1 MPIPKKTDRRINE
14 INEDNE
20 ITKEITAENN
30 KSGKYHYKY
39 ICFYS
44 RNAKILNNKI
54 HNLDQEFPLSKGWAL
69 KENLKLGNKG
79 GGKCISKK
87 VVQYLQEFFLAKN
100 LKAADRYLPENM
112 HTCLK
117 ELAEEGELTLEE
129 IPTVKTIKG
138 WIGRYSANFKKE
150 TSEKALVE
158 NMENSQSVYWSKSFL
173 SALIPFVK
181 SSSSSSRDSS
191 HIRLITKFGKISA

>member
-30 KSGKYHYKY
+30 KSGSKYTKKNSYNIPIILILY
-39 ICFYS
+39 ILCETVG
-44 RNAKILNNKI
+44 
-54 HNLDQEFPLSKGWAL
+54 LDQEFPLSKGWAL

-79 GGKCISKK
+79 GGKRISKK
-87 VVQYLQEFFLAKN
+87 VVQYLQGFFLARN
-100 LKAADRYLPENM
+100 LKAADHYSPENM

-138 WIGRYSANFKKE
+138 WIGRYSANFKK
-150 TSEKALVE
+150 KR
-158 NMENSQSVYWSKSFL
+158 QKKRW
-173 SALIPFVK
+173 
-181 SSSSSSRDSS
+181 
-191 HIRLITKFGKISA
+191 